1 MLHAARPRSG
11 SVKDCLSN
19 LVGPSAFFLIAVAIL
34 ASACKQAPSKIDSGN
49 TAAPPLVS
57 ELSPAL
63 LGQRITVRGEILMFK
78 CGPGISTEA
87 GQAICLFE
95 VPPAPGSADPYAAM
109 LENIVDATGTLRFY
123 SDPALANKPGLALY
137 QRGHYYFEK
146 GTIQLKHLNYVA
158 PVAAS
163 LAGHQLS
170 KSLVGKRIT
179 IRGKL
184 VLFIFQC
191 GPGIE
196 LDDGGSVC
204 IETMHSNPF
213 PGMFG
218 KRVEA
223 TGTLRFF
230 HDSTP
235 YDENLLPQ
243 RMQDHYYFEGETTRV
258 RLVRN

>member
-1 MLHAARPRSG
+1 
-11 SVKDCLSN
+11 
-19 LVGPSAFFLIAVAIL
+19 
-34 ASACKQAPSKIDSGN
+34 
-49 TAAPPLVS
+49 
-57 ELSPAL
+57 
-63 LGQRITVRGEILMFK
+63 MFK

-87 GQAICLFE
+87 GEAICLFE
-95 VPPAPGSADPYAAM
+95 VPPAPGSDNPYAEM
-109 LENIVDATGTLRFY
+109 LEHIVDATGTLRFY

-137 QRGHYYFEK
+137 EQGHYYFEK
-146 GTIQLKHLNYVA
+146 GTIQLKHLNYVS

-163 LAGHQLS
+163 LAGPRLS

-184 VLFIFQC
+184 FFYKC
-191 GPGIE
+191 GPCIA
-196 LDDGGSVC
+196 LDDVEFVC

-235 YDENLLPQ
+235 YDENVLPQ
-243 RMQDHYYFEGETTRV
+243 RMQDHYYFEGETARV
-258 RLVRN
+258 RLVPK

>member
-1 MLHAARPRSG
+1 MGLRSR

-19 LVGPSAFFLIAVAIL
+19 GVGSSAFFLIAVAIL
-34 ASACKQAPSKIDSGN
+34 ASACKHPPSKIDSGN

-57 ELSPAL
+57 KLSQAL
-63 LGQRITVRGEILMFK
+63 LGQRITVRGEILMFR

-95 VPPAPGSADPYAAM
+95 VPPAPGSDNPYAEM
-109 LENIVDATGTLRFY
+109 LENIVDATGTLRFH
-123 SDPALANKPGLALY
+123 SDAALANKPELALY
-137 QRGHYYFEK
+137 QQGHYYFEE

-163 LAGHQLS
+163 LAGPRLS

-184 VLFIFQC
+184 KLFLFKC

-196 LDDGGSVC
+196 LDDVEFVC
-204 IETMHSNPF
+204 IETMHPNPY
-213 PGMFG
+213 PGMFD

-235 YDENLLPQ
+235 YDENVLPQ
-243 RMQDHYYFEGETTRV
+243 RVQDHYYFEGETTRV
-258 RLVRN
+258 RLVSNQ

>member
-1 MLHAARPRSG
+1 
-11 SVKDCLSN
+11 
-19 LVGPSAFFLIAVAIL
+19 VA
-34 ASACKQAPSKIDSGN
+34 
-49 TAAPPLVS
+49 
-57 ELSPAL
+57 
-63 LGQRITVRGEILMFK
+63 
-78 CGPGISTEA
+78 
-87 GQAICLFE
+87 
-95 VPPAPGSADPYAAM
+95 PAPGSDNPYAEM

-123 SDPALANKPGLALY
+123 SGDPALANKPELALS

-163 LAGHQLS
+163 LAGPRVS

-184 VLFIFQC
+184 VLFLFQC
-191 GPGIE
+191 GPGIA
-196 LDDGGSVC
+196 LDGGGFVC
-204 IETMHSNPF
+204 IETMHSNPY
-213 PGMFG
+213 PGMSG

-243 RMQDHYYFEGETTRV
+243 RVQDHYYFQEDTTRV
-258 RLVRN
+258 TLVPN